1 MRIQE
6 SIRLPSQDC
15 SEKERKRKVEEQ
27 LILELS
33 GKNNI
38 VELYISIW
46 TVSMNKVG
54 GSVQTPRVV

>member
-1 MRIQE
+1 M
-6 SIRLPSQDC
+6 PSQDC